1 MAKARLSQM
10 TLPQN
15 YFLVLCVPVSPVKA
29 SQSSSLTHWPEAHLL
44 LWRSDSNRPR
54 TGTGPD
60 PLCWYCG
67 LLL

>member
-29 SQSSSLTHWPEAHLL
+29 SQSSSLTHWPENLAL
-44 LWRSDSNRPR
+44 SP
-54 TGTGPD
+54 GQ
-60 PLCWYCG
+60 
-67 LLL
+67 